1 MSNDKL
7 EDLLEG
13 AFRAELADVQ
23 DIDVSHRILANLR
36 RRNRIRTLCLG
47 GIGVLALALAAFTVQ
62 PALIELVDWV
72 AASEPVATGELAA
85 AMKNLG
91 VGVPVLLAIALAP
104 WLLALLDDQV

>member
-36 RRNRIRTLCLG
+36 RRNRVRHLFLA
-47 GIGVLALALAAFTVQ
+47 GIGVLALALVALTVQ
-62 PALIELVDWV
+62 PALTALVHWV
-72 AASEPVATGELAA
+72 AASEPIATGELAA
-85 AMKNLG
+85 AMQNLG
-91 VGVPVLLAIALAP
+91 VGVPILLAIALAP